1 LPPDVLQ
8 RQESTRQP
16 GRKGSGATVRADKP
30 EVDGAVFQARETA
43 MTDLESPAARAALL
57 DGFVQAARE
66 AGAAI
71 WAIFQQD
78 FAVATKADASP
89 VTAADTAA
97 EAIILAALARL
108 LPSVPVVAEEEV
120 AAGRMPEV
128 GDRFL
133 LVDPLDGTKEFVRK
147 GTDFTVNIAL
157 VEDGAPTLGV
167 VYAPAL
173 SRLFAGDVRT
183 ATAWTAEVG
192 PEDAGP
198 LAGRRPLGVRP
209 LGATLTAVASK
220 SHDTPQTE
228 AYLKA
233 CGVTERVSIGSSLKF
248 CLVAAGEADLYPRAG
263 PTCEWDTG
271 AGHAVLVAA
280 GGRVF
285 DLSGAP
291 LPYGK
296 ARFFNPGFV
305 ATGPYPAPPL
315 GPFMG

>member
-1 LPPDVLQ
+1 
-8 RQESTRQP
+8 
-16 GRKGSGATVRADKP
+16 
-30 EVDGAVFQARETA
+30 
-43 MTDLESPAARAALL
+43 MTDLQSPAARADLL
-57 DGFVQAARE
+57 EGFVAAARD

-71 WAIFQQD
+71 WAIFQED
-78 FAVATKADASP
+78 FAVLTKADASP

-97 EAIILAALARL
+97 EAIILEALARL
-108 LPSVPVVAEEEV
+108 APGVPVIAEEEV
-120 AAGRMPEV
+120 AAGRMPDV
-128 GDRFL
+128 ADRFL

-157 VEDGAPTLGV
+157 VEDGFPTLGV

-173 SRLFAGDVRT
+173 SRLFAGDVKT
-183 ATAWTAEVG
+183 AAAWTAEVG
-192 PEDAGP
+192 PTDTGAITV
-198 LAGRRPLGVRP
+198 RRPLGVRP
-209 LGATLTAVASK
+209 QGAALTAVASK
-220 SHDTPQTE
+220 SHDTPETE

-233 CGVTERVSIGSSLKF
+233 CGVAERVSIGSSLKF

-271 AGHAVLVAA
+271 AGHAVLLAA

-291 LPYGK
+291 LAYGK

-305 ATGPYPAPPL
+305 ATGPYDAPPL
-315 GPFMG
+315 GPFMQG